1 MTCCS
6 ARFFGALAAVL
17 QPTFLAIRS
26 SASGRREPS
35 LSPAIVA
42 TANKKKSMM
51 DDREA
56 AYLIKLSMERAE
68 RALEAFGECRI
79 GECTLVAG
87 ITKVLSLSADEVDQ
101 LSRFLQTSPFGAS
114 ALSGEA
120 DFVACCN
127 AFAAKRQRKVNMT
140 MARAAIK

>member
-1 MTCCS
+1 MNIT
-6 ARFFGALAAVL
+6 
-17 QPTFLAIRS
+17 
-26 SASGRREPS
+26 
-35 LSPAIVA
+35 
-42 TANKKKSMM
+42 M

-68 RALEAFGECRI
+68 RALEVFGECCA

-87 ITKVLSLSADEVDQ
+87 ITKVLSLSADEVEQ
-101 LSRFLQTSPFGAS
+101 LTRFLQTSPFGAC
-114 ALSGEA
+114 ALTGEA

>member
-1 MTCCS
+1 M
-6 ARFFGALAAVL
+6 LLQLL

-26 SASGRREPS
+26 SASVAREPS

>member
-1 MTCCS
+1 
-6 ARFFGALAAVL
+6 
-17 QPTFLAIRS
+17 
-26 SASGRREPS
+26 
-35 LSPAIVA
+35 
-42 TANKKKSMM
+42 MM

-101 LSRFLQTSPFGAS
+101 LSRFLQTSPFGAG